1 VRVHQATGVAGPY
14 DAVSEQAA
22 AYRRLLEDWGMAGG
36 VHASLVA
43 PGAPAGIELLDRL
56 DAAPDDLVLIH
67 YAGYVPGMA
76 PLLDL
81 PQRKLLLYHNVTP
94 ARYFWRVEPRVAL
107 TCELGRAHLPSWIA
121 AARATAAVSSYNARE
136 LRSLGAADPRVVPIL
151 FDPERVRAPRGRPQ
165 EPDGDGRGVHAG
177 GGKAQRGG
185 GAGAEPEGAPLV
197 LSVGRLAPHK
207 RPDLVIRAFALLQR
221 HLEPDARL
229 LCVGPPVNP
238 DYERRLEQLV
248 VEVGARQVR
257 LAGGLAQPELN
268 AALAE
273 ASVFLSLSE
282 HEGFCVPLLEALAA
296 EVPTVA
302 RPSGGMPEVGADA
315 VLWSE
320 DSDPAVIADVT
331 EDPDLAVVAELV
343 QLAIRDAE
351 LRAELVRRGRRRVAH
366 FSPQRVASEL
376 RSAVELALA

>member
-1 VRVHQATGVAGPY
+1 MRVHQATGAAGPY

-22 AYRRLLEDWGMAGG
+22 AYRRVLEGWGMAGG
-36 VHASLVA
+36 VHASIVA
-43 PGAPAGIELLDRL
+43 PGAPAGIEPLDRL
-56 DAAPDDLVLIH
+56 EPAPDDLVLIH

-81 PQRKLLLYHNVTP
+81 PQRKLLVYHNVTP

-121 AARATAAVSSYNARE
+121 AARATAAVSGYNARE
-136 LRSLGAADPRVVPIL
+136 LSSLGAADPRVVPIL
-151 FDPERVRAPRGRPQ
+151 FDPERVRAPRGRLR
-165 EPDGDGRGVHAG
+165 ECGEGDRGVPRN
-177 GGKAQRGG
+177 GGKAQHRGA
-185 GAGAEPEGAPLV
+185 AGVGPVAAPLV
-197 LSVGRLAPHK
+197 VSVGRLAPHK

-221 HLEPDARL
+221 QLEPDARL
-229 LCVGPPVNP
+229 LCVGPAVNP
-238 DYERRLEQLV
+238 DYMRRLEELV
-248 VEVGARQVR
+248 VEVGARDVR
-257 LAGGLAQPELN
+257 LAGGVAQPELN

-296 EVPTVA
+296 ELPAVA

-315 VLWSE
+315 VLW
-320 DSDPAVIADVT
+320 A

-343 QLAIRDAE
+343 QLAIRDEE
-351 LRAELVRRGRRRVAH
+351 LRAELVRRGRQRVAH
-366 FSPQRVASEL
+366 FSPQRVAREL
-376 RSAVELALA
+376 RAALELALA